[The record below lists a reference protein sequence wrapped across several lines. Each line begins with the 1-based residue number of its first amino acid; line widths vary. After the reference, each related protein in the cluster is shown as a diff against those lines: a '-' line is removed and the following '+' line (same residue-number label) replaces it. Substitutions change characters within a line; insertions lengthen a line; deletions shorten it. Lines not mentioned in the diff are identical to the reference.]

1 MMELRNRQISDE
13 AVAPN
18 LSWNTFLSRTSI
30 SSLSSAAFSDP
41 SLSGQVHGLD
51 DVLNTVKALS
61 LPRFQYGEI
70 ERQDVVGQ
78 GETFIVERCVV
89 RNQVLAMKHLKTNV
103 APDDGTF
110 RRRLQSVILELRI
123 MRHAPLRSHPN
134 ILAVF
139 GYGWNMKAT
148 QIVPYLLVQYAP
160 YGTLR
165 EYLRH
170 FKSEISMVHKEIL
183 LGDVAAA
190 TSTLHLCGIIHGD
203 IKLDNVLVFHS
214 WDRPTKSIAKI
225 ADFGHSLITTGK
237 EDSEQAYIRYG
248 GTFIYNAPEVHNQKS
263 CPIDRAALFKC
274 DVWAFGLLAWETFL
288 DGEEYV
294 KRIAE
299 IEPSAIEDGNEPV
312 LTISDRFLELAKKSL
327 PFSKSNLRGRLIHSV
342 FNMTIQTNPAK
353 RISNLAKLPFM
364 SQWNSAG
371 VQGLEAELA
380 LHFGSSEWSYE
391 MCRSENS
398 REIPWEHEVQIYQGL
413 LRTHSSSH
421 NRNGDVAWQL
431 ALCQHVGFGDSPNPS
446 SAYQLASA
454 AEKLNHPV
462 AKIFAPLLAPDGP
475 PESYITAKSYTSR
488 VVNLLQQSDVVDAS
502 RKIDTETLF
511 SWLERET
518 DGRIM
523 LLHFLF
529 AFEDHPREKE
539 FLELLQIKKP
549 LLPLDGPTKTVHTA
563 HAQWP
568 LRLFGSPLVFA
579 ISVGSIK
586 TVRNLLSLGAD
597 PYSRAFAP
605 DQFPEEDQRSKWT
618 PIHVAVQY
626 HCHEILSELLGVTPG
641 ADYEKN
647 EVPFACALSYSSSL
661 ERIAMHGNNRG
672 DSLKKTISI
681 LKKAQPLSA
690 PAPNGRTALMQAI
703 DFHDADVVFALLEA
717 DNNLASIIFQD
728 PRSLANFNRPIH
740 WAAQLGARRD
750 VPEAVRI
757 IKMIS
762 DFGDDMNFHEKHPLD
777 SALRTPL
784 HLAVTGPSTRTSS
797 WIVEKWP
804 GQMHSEDKF
813 GRTALHYCYSP
824 ANVNL
829 LLSNGADVN
838 KPDKYGLTTLHG
850 ACLRGELDIVR
861 CLLEKK
867 PSLYLRD
874 NSFGT
879 PLHCAILRGSLD
891 VAILLL
897 EAGAPVN
904 YLDKFG
910 ETPLHLASSLSRH
923 NIIRVLLQHGAD
935 VKMTDLK
942 GRTAATIAKNL
953 GTIAGM
959 VTYRILHGEDGSLD
973 AEYARALYAQYLENG
988 FNTNVIPVYQ
998 SRDASSA
1005 SNSISR
1011 ESDAAVGSVELI
1023 DYAGSFQAEAGQVN
1037 FDAEV
1042 DSLTETQG
1050 PERKLAEFVSYLNTE
1065 YRVPFVGAR
1074 EVVRMLVQ
1082 ISEGAKQISLTEL
1095 QLFVKQRDW
1104 AGLRDT
1110 ISLLLKARYMAYN
1123 LCHIFHVPV
1132 ERLLELEDAL
1142 YAQRSDKNQRGPWY
1156 EMRDNRLTDRSPW
1169 YGLARSTAA
1178 MFELGRTVWQVLE
1191 LDNAKV
1197 NELVDVGKMF
1207 DFVAVNET
1215 MYDGGLHLTIPFSIL
1230 DDFEGWE
1237 KREEQQ
1243 KAAYGLSGDLT
1254 FTPYSEQRASFRR
1267 SEEAE
1272 GSAGRSRDED
1282 DERSESSNCI
1292 NDTDDDTD
1300 DGSEDDSED
1309 DDAKADDLDKDA
1321 IRDKFGKP
1329 KRHRKVLSYFKLKGD
1344 ANPLSKWTSK

>member
-1 MMELRNRQISDE
+1 MELRNRQISDE
-13 AVAPN
+13 AVASN
-18 LSWNTFLSRTSI
+18 LSWNTFLSRTSV

-61 LPRFQYGEI
+61 LPRFQYGEV
-70 ERQDVVGQ
+70 ERQDVVGE

-89 RNQVLAMKHLKTNV
+89 RNQVLAMKHLKTNL

-170 FKSEISMVHKEIL
+170 FKAEISMVHKEIL
-183 LGDVAAA
+183 LGDIAAA
-190 TSTLHLCGIIHGD
+190 TSTLHLCGIVHGD

-214 WDRPTKSIAKI
+214 WDRPNKSIAKI
-225 ADFGHSLITTGK
+225 ADFGHSLITSGK
-237 EDSEQAYIRYG
+237 GDSEQAYIRYG

-263 CPIDRAALFKC
+263 CPIDRAALSKC

-299 IEPSAIEDGNEPV
+299 MEPSAVEDGSEPV

-327 PFSKSNLRGRLIHSV
+327 PCSKSNLRGRLIHSV

-371 VQGLEAELA
+371 IQGLEAELA

-413 LRTHSSSH
+413 QRTHSSSH

-446 SAYQLASA
+446 SAYQLALA

-462 AKIFAPLLAPDGP
+462 AKLFAPLLAPNGP
-475 PESYITAKSYTSR
+475 PESYITATSYASR
-488 VVNLLQQSDVVDAS
+488 IVDLLQQGNIVDAS
-502 RKIDTETLF
+502 RSVDQNTLF
-511 SWLERET
+511 RWLEREK
-518 DGRIM
+518 DGCIT
-523 LLHFLF
+523 LLHLLF
-529 AFEDHPREKE
+529 AFEGHPQEKE
-539 FLELLQIKKP
+539 FLELLQMKRQ
-549 LLPLDGPTKTVHTA
+549 LLPLDEPTITARTA

-568 LRLFGSPLVFA
+568 LRLVGSPLVFA
-579 ISVGSIK
+579 ISVGSVK
-586 TVRNLLSLGAD
+586 TVHNLLSLGAD

-605 DQFPEEDQRSKWT
+605 GQFPEEDQRSKWT

-626 HCHEILSELLGVTPG
+626 HCHEILSELLEVTPSAG
-641 ADYEKN
+641 YEKN
-647 EVPFACALSYSSSL
+647 EVPYSCALSYSSSL

-672 DSLKKTISI
+672 NSLKETISI
-681 LKKAQPLSA
+681 LNKAQLLSA

-703 DFHDADVVFALLEA
+703 DFHDADVVIALLEA
-717 DNNLASIIFQD
+717 NDSLASTLFQD
-728 PRSLANFNRPIH
+728 PQNLNNFNRPIH

-750 VPEAVRI
+750 VPEAVHI
-757 IKMIS
+757 IKMIN
-762 DFGDDMNFHEKHPLD
+762 DFSDDMNSNKNHPLD
-777 SALRTPL
+777 SAWRTPL
-784 HLAVTGPSTRTSS
+784 HLAVTGPSTRTST
-797 WIVEKWP
+797 WIVEKRP
-804 GQMHSEDKF
+804 DQMHIEDKF

-838 KPDKYGLTTLHG
+838 KPDKYGLTALHG

-867 PSLYLRD
+867 PLLYLRD

-891 VAILLL
+891 VAMALL

-904 YLDKFG
+904 CLDKFG
-910 ETPLHLASSLSRH
+910 DTPLHLAASLSRH
-923 NIIRVLLQHGAD
+923 NIIRLLLQHGVD
-935 VKMTDLK
+935 PDIVDLK
-942 GRTAATIAKNL
+942 GRTAATIAQNL
-953 GTIAGM
+953 GTVAGM
-959 VTYRILHGEDGSLD
+959 VSHRILHGEDGSLD
-973 AEYARALYAQYLENG
+973 AGYAKALYAQYLENG
-988 FNTNVIPVYQ
+988 FDTNVIPVYR

-1005 SNSISR
+1005 SNSMSH
-1011 ESDAAVGSVELI
+1011 ESDVAVGSVELI
-1023 DYAGSFQAEAGQVN
+1023 DYAGSFQAETGQVN

-1042 DSLTETQG
+1042 ESLAETQG

-1065 YRVPFVGAR
+1065 YGIPLVGAR
-1074 EVVRMLVQ
+1074 EAVRALVY
-1082 ISEGAKQISLTEL
+1082 ISKDSEGISLTEL
-1095 QLFVKQRDW
+1095 QQFVKLRDW
-1104 AGLRDT
+1104 EKLRDAAFVLRRAWT
-1110 ISLLLKARYMAYN
+1110 VAYN
-1123 LCHIFHVPV
+1123 LCHVFLVSAWK
-1132 ERLLELEDAL
+1132 LLSLEDTF
-1142 YAQRSDKNQRGPWY
+1142 YEQRSDRGQRGAWY
-1156 EMRDNRLTDRSPW
+1156 EMKDHRIGDRSPW
-1169 YGLARSTAA
+1169 YGLARSIAA
-1178 MFELGRTVWQVLE
+1178 IFELGRSIWQVLK
-1191 LDNAKV
+1191 LDDARV

-1207 DFVAVNET
+1207 DLVALDESVYHE
-1215 MYDGGLHLTIPFSIL
+1215 GLVLTTPFSIVE
-1230 DDFEGWE
+1230 DFRG
-1237 KREEQQ
+1237 REAQEAIQS
-1243 KAAYGLSGDLT
+1243 GRELPGDLN
-1254 FTPYSEQRASFRR
+1254 FDPYSNQRASFGG
-1267 SEEAE
+1267 SGDAE
-1272 GSAGRSRDED
+1272 GGAGRSRDED
-1282 DERSESSNCI
+1282 DGQSGSS
-1292 NDTDDDTD
+1292 DDTD
-1300 DGSEDDSED
+1300 DKNDDTDEGSDE
-1309 DDAKADDLDKDA
+1309 DDAKTDDLNKDP
-1321 IRDKFGKP
+1321 IRGKPSKP
-1329 KRHRKVLSYFKLKGD
+1329 KRRQKVLSYFKLKGA